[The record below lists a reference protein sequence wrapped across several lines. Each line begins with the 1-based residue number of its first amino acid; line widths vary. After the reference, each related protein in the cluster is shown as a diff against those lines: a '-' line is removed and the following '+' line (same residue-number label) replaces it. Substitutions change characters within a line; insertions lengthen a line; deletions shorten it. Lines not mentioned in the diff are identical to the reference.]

1 MSEES
6 DLSTPSLSTT
16 PDDSGR
22 LKNEEQRPKI
32 CQICLGG
39 ATNYHYRLAI
49 CGACKTFF
57 IRTMTD
63 LRYFKCKKGT
73 NDCFDYDV
81 KPPQEMKKGTKNK
94 SDEEIRITQNAQNAL
109 NQAAEGFQIAE
120 TVIFENYRKSQV
132 LAQKVENFLSI
143 CNFSGIKIRDDC
155 AKLWTEDSKPKI
167 LSSIFC
173 TIEYFKCFQF
183 TRMLKYAE
191 RLKLLSYIATIFIVL
206 NISYLD
212 LVKKIQNSKGTDL
225 EIHDPL
231 GWLLTYNLQPFELA
245 CMRALAVCNPAISEE
260 SQKHMDPWKIKHLE
274 LLSSYCIKTKGP
286 GRLAEIL
293 GILEA
298 LQMKQPRFE
307 ITEIFVSQFG
317 SEMAN
322 GFY

>member
-1 MSEES
+1 
-6 DLSTPSLSTT
+6 
-16 PDDSGR
+16 
-22 LKNEEQRPKI
+22 
-32 CQICLGG
+32 
-39 ATNYHYRLAI
+39 
-49 CGACKTFF
+49 
-57 IRTMTD
+57 
-63 LRYFKCKKGT
+63 
-73 NDCFDYDV
+73 
-81 KPPQEMKKGTKNK
+81 MKKGTKNK